1 MKQRL
6 EEYYSKFKSIYNEK
20 NYPDW
25 FSFVESHNHDNGYGD
40 QGYKINHKDHE
51 LGHYAIFQTPIPE
64 LMDSPQKTKIIIV
77 GKNNSWFI
85 PDAKRVSESL
95 QIVKDLEERIPSRNF
110 YTERESDFAVDICS
124 IFEDLGAYDLLKNN
138 TVGMNRVWLQTG
150 PKSEYIKKMK
160 RQSKGVRFAIEGT
173 SLVDICHKW
182 TEEIIK
188 LLNPDVLLLLGT
200 GPDGADNLFDK
211 KEGQYDHENGVFFIK
226 HCIHPGNRR
235 GGRSL
240 TKQDISLALDKFSW

>member
-40 QGYKINHKDHE
+40 QGYKINYKDHE

-64 LMDSPQKTKIIIV
+64 LMDSPQETKIIIV

-95 QIVKDLEERIPSRNF
+95 QIVKDKQKTIIYWYIQERRSINF
-110 YTERESDFAVDICS
+110 VS
-124 IFEDLGAYDLLKNN
+124 
-138 TVGMNRVWLQTG
+138 
-150 PKSEYIKKMK
+150 
-160 RQSKGVRFAIEGT
+160 
-173 SLVDICHKW
+173 
-182 TEEIIK
+182 
-188 LLNPDVLLLLGT
+188 
-200 GPDGADNLFDK
+200 
-211 KEGQYDHENGVFFIK
+211 
-226 HCIHPGNRR
+226 
-235 GGRSL
+235 
-240 TKQDISLALDKFSW
+240 